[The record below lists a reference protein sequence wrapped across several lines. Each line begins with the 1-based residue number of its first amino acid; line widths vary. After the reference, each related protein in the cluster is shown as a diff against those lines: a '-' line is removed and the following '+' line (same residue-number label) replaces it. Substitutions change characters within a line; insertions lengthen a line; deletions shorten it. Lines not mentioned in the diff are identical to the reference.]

1 MAEDE
6 RFMLDFQMLLGGTE
20 DEKFAVDFQKK
31 KVDGEE
37 ICTAEWGVVGRNTY
51 GCQLYMVDESHSFSG
66 WHSQDVW
73 VQYYFS

>member
-1 MAEDE
+1 M
-6 RFMLDFQMLLGGTE
+6 RSSRWTF
-20 DEKFAVDFQKK
+20 KK

-66 WHSQDVW
+66 WHSQDSLVHD
-73 VQYYFS
+73 YLSDRDIREFAIDRG